1 MADDVSVEQTFDDL
15 LSGNNEPFQHVEPAQ
30 SEQNHLHDFELFPPD
45 VPYPSTDPCLT
56 VTPTP
61 NNSTEQNALFNSE
74 YRFIEAH
81 TVPTTP
87 LPHIPSFV
95 NPSSPFHAYAQDNM
109 HPVHRPFLRRSFSQP
124 PEEVTFHRAG
134 AEGPVFIGSKPGR
147 ARHPFPPA
155 QKTPRRREQQKP
167 WRHHPYQEGTRP
179 TSTPRPFLSPH
190 GQPAMMHSESMVRH
204 VNGHPAGP
212 GVVHPAVMK
221 GEDAA
226 QEFRRAVCE
235 VDVLEKYKFGG
246 RSEETTLV
254 MGLMSFVERLTA
266 ECEGMTEL
274 AQRGFAQLGN
284 NGEGELERYVADF
297 PSSSSRPAHI
307 LMTYSTRLECRNAN
321 SGLTELDE
329 KLQALPLGD
338 GYNSTEDG
346 RMLPLLPE
354 DGQAIRDMDHQA
366 VEKALGA
373 YELLF
378 QPRMFLYEKKLL
390 YLRFIGAGRLL
401 MHRILD

>member
-1 MADDVSVEQTFDDL
+1 MADDVPVEQTFDDL
-15 LSGNNEPFQHVEPAQ
+15 LSGNNETFQHVDPAQ
-30 SEQNHLHDFELFPPD
+30 SEQSHLHDFELFPPD
-45 VPYPSTDPCLT
+45 VPYPSIDPCLT

-74 YRFIEAH
+74 YHFSEAR

-87 LPHIPSFV
+87 LPHIASFV
-95 NPSSPFHAYAQDNM
+95 NPNSPFHAYAQDNV

-134 AEGPVFIGSKPGR
+134 AEGPVYIGSKSGR

-155 QKTPRRREQQKP
+155 QKAPKRREQQKP
-167 WRHHPYQEGTRP
+167 WRHHPYQEGARP
-179 TSTPRPFLSPH
+179 TSMPRPFLSPN
-190 GQPAMMHSESMVRH
+190 GQPAMIHPGSPMARH
-204 VNGHPAGP
+204 VNGQLAGP
-212 GVVHPAVMK
+212 AAVQSGVTRRD
-221 GEDAA
+221 DAA
-226 QEFRRAVCE
+226 QEFRKAVCE
-235 VDVLEKYKFGG
+235 MNVLEKYKFGG

-254 MGLMSFVERLTA
+254 MGLMSFVERLAA

-274 AQRGFAQLGN
+274 AQRGFAQLGS
-284 NGEGELERYVADF
+284 NGEGELERYVVDF

-329 KLQALPLGD
+329 NLRVLPLGHGHD
-338 GYNSTEDG
+338 STEDG

-354 DGQAIRDMDHQA
+354 DGQAIRDMDREFA
-366 VEKALGA
+366 ES
-373 YELLF
+373 
-378 QPRMFLYEKKLL
+378 R
-390 YLRFIGAGRLL
+390 AGF
-401 MHRILD
+401 